1 MTKLHKRMGCRAG
14 LIGLALAL
22 SSAMALAQTVP
33 GPAAETPRLVVTG
46 EGQIEA
52 APDMAVISLGVRTDA
67 KTAGE
72 ALAQNSVRVAA
83 VLAGLRAAGIE
94 ARDMQTSGLSL
105 GPQWENYVVNG
116 EGRNRIIGFTA
127 SNMVTVRVR
136 DLPALGGILDKVVAD
151 GANTFNGLQF
161 DLQDRRTSLDEARRR
176 AVLDAR
182 RKATLY
188 AEAAGITLGPVLGL
202 TEQGGGGRPQPMFAR
217 EMSVASDKVPVAE
230 GEIEISAS
238 VEIVFSIVK

>member
-1 MTKLHKRMGCRAG
+1 MKQVHKRMGCRAG
-14 LIGLALAL
+14 LMGLALAL
-22 SSAMALAQTVP
+22 SSVMALAQAVP
-33 GPAAETPRLVVTG
+33 GPVAETGRLVVTG

-52 APDMAVISLGVRTDA
+52 APDMAIISLGVRTDA

-72 ALAQNSVRVAA
+72 ALKQNSDRVAT
-83 VLAGLRAAGIE
+83 VLSGLTAAGVE

-116 EGRNRIIGFTA
+116 EGRNRIVGFTA

-136 DLPALGGILDKVVAD
+136 DLPGLGRILDRVVAN

-161 DLQDRRTSLDEARRR
+161 DLQERRASLDEARRR
-176 AVLDAR
+176 AVADAR
-182 RKATLY
+182 RKAALY
-188 AEAAGITLGPVLGL
+188 AEAAGVTLGPVLAL
-202 TEQGGGGRPQPMFAR
+202 TEPGTGGRPQPMFAR

-238 VEIVFSIVK
+238 VEIVFSIAK